1 MNTAYHFIGLDIH
14 KHVVAFCTKRG
25 DGETIGEGKF
35 RANRAGMEDW
45 AAAQT
50 TPWIGGMEATLFT
63 GFAYDVL
70 HP

>member
-45 AAAQT
+45 AANGCLVART
-50 TPWIGGMEATLFT
+50 FSTA
-63 GFAYDVL
+63 
-70 HP
+70 